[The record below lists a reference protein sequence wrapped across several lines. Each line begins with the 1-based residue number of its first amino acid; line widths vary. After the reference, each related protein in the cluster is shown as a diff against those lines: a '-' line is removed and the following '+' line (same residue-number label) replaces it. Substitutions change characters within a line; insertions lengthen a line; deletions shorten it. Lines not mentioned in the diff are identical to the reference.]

1 MKNWAGN
8 VHFQPSLVANPKT
21 QEELAALIQKANAQ
35 NKKIRVLGSGHSF
48 TRLIETSDILI
59 SLNEMQGV
67 LGHNGSSVRVLGG
80 TKLKR
85 LGDELFELGLGLEN
99 LGDIDVQS
107 IAGALSTGTHG
118 TGSELGVISTQVEAL
133 KILNGRGEEVRCS
146 ADENPDLFSAAR
158 VSMGALGIITEAQMK
173 AKPHYKLSMV
183 QEKASLES
191 ALENFEAYNKTDRHF
206 EFFWF
211 PHSEKV
217 LQKRTKLTDE
227 APLPVTL
234 AQHFNEVIL
243 ENILFEGISRVARFF
258 PSLAPKISRLCGEL
272 ASGNRRQDWSH
283 RVFASPRWVKFVE
296 MEYGVPLI
304 HFKDVIAEIK
314 KELGRSQHL
323 VHFPIECRF
332 VKGDDIW
339 LSPAFVEDRAFISV
353 HMYRGMPYKAY
364 FTAMEKIFLKYNGRP
379 HWGKMHTLRAK
390 ELSVLYPRWKDFQK
404 QRELMDPDGIFETS
418 YMTQLWRA

>member
-1 MKNWAGN
+1 
-8 VHFQPSLVANPKT
+8 
-21 QEELAALIQKANAQ
+21 
-35 NKKIRVLGSGHSF
+35 
-48 TRLIETSDILI
+48 
-59 SLNEMQGV
+59 
-67 LGHNGSSVRVLGG
+67 
-80 TKLKR
+80 
-85 LGDELFELGLGLEN
+85 
-99 LGDIDVQS
+99 
-107 IAGALSTGTHG
+107 
-118 TGSELGVISTQVEAL
+118 
-133 KILNGRGEEVRCS
+133 
-146 ADENPDLFSAAR
+146 
-158 VSMGALGIITEAQMK
+158 
-173 AKPHYKLSMV
+173 
-183 QEKASLES
+183 
-191 ALENFEAYNKTDRHF
+191 
-206 EFFWF
+206 
-211 PHSEKV
+211 
-217 LQKRTKLTDE
+217 
-227 APLPVTL
+227 
-234 AQHFNEVIL
+234 
-243 ENILFEGISRVARFF
+243 
-258 PSLAPKISRLCGEL
+258 L